1 MPGKRSQKKLKSYLF
16 TDTLVYTI
24 AHWSGPP
31 RTYVDF
37 SQDQQGRLVYVR
49 TAVAATCI
57 KILSQVA
64 QRNED
69 LIACSVLLSV
79 IFFGIVFTIQP
90 CLK

>member
-1 MPGKRSQKKLKSYLF
+1 M
-16 TDTLVYTI
+16 
-24 AHWSGPP
+24 
-31 RTYVDF
+31 DF

-57 KILSQVA
+57 KILSQVT

-79 IFFGIVFTIQP
+79 IFFGIIFNIQP

>member
-1 MPGKRSQKKLKSYLF
+1 MPGKRSQKKKLRSYLF

-69 LIACSVLLSV
+69 LIACSVL
-79 IFFGIVFTIQP
+79 
-90 CLK
+90 

>member
-1 MPGKRSQKKLKSYLF
+1 MPSKRSLTCLQKHWL
-16 TDTLVYTI
+16 YTI

-49 TAVAATCI
+49 TAVAATFI
-57 KILSQVA
+57 KIKSQA
-64 QRNED
+64 TQRYEY

-79 IFFGIVFTIQP
+79 NSFGIVFTLQP

>member
-1 MPGKRSQKKLKSYLF
+1 M
-16 TDTLVYTI
+16 
-24 AHWSGPP
+24 
-31 RTYVDF
+31 DF
-37 SQDQQGRLVYVR
+37 SQHQQSRLVYVR

-57 KILSQVA
+57 KILSQVT

-79 IFFGIVFTIQP
+79 VFFGIIFTIQP

>member
-1 MPGKRSQKKLKSYLF
+1 MF

-24 AHWSGPP
+24 AHWSGSP

-37 SQDQQGRLVYVR
+37 SQDQQGKLVCVR

-57 KILSQVA
+57 KIKSQVA

-69 LIACSVLLSV
+69 LIACSVL
-79 IFFGIVFTIQP
+79 
-90 CLK
+90 

>member
-1 MPGKRSQKKLKSYLF
+1 M
-16 TDTLVYTI
+16 
-24 AHWSGPP
+24 
-31 RTYVDF
+31 DF

-57 KILSQVA
+57 TILSHVT

-79 IFFGIVFTIQP
+79 ISFGIIFTIQP

>member
-1 MPGKRSQKKLKSYLF
+1 MN
-16 TDTLVYTI
+16 
-24 AHWSGPP
+24 
-31 RTYVDF
+31 F

-49 TAVAATCI
+49 MAVAATCI
-57 KILSQVA
+57 KIKSQVT

-79 IFFGIVFTIQP
+79 ISFGIVFTIQP

>member
-1 MPGKRSQKKLKSYLF
+1 MPGKRSQKKNLF
-16 TDTLVYTI
+16 TNTLVFTI

-37 SQDQQGRLVYVR
+37 SQDQQGRLVYVL

-64 QRNED
+64 QHNED
-69 LIACSVLLSV
+69 LALIYNFLW
-79 IFFGIVFTIQP
+79 
-90 CLK
+90 

>member
-24 AHWSGPP
+24 AHLSMPP

-49 TAVAATCI
+49 TAVAASCL

-64 QRNED
+64 QRNVD
-69 LIACSVLLSV
+69 LIACR
-79 IFFGIVFTIQP
+79 VF
-90 CLK
+90 

>member
-1 MPGKRSQKKLKSYLF
+1 MPGKRSQKKTEVL
-16 TDTLVYTI
+16 LVYRHI
-24 AHWSGPP
+24 GIYYCSLGSGPP

-49 TAVAATCI
+49 TVVAATCI

-69 LIACSVLLSV
+69 LIACSVL
-79 IFFGIVFTIQP
+79 
-90 CLK
+90 

>member
-1 MPGKRSQKKLKSYLF
+1 M
-16 TDTLVYTI
+16 DV
-24 AHWSGPP
+24 
-31 RTYVDF
+31 

-57 KILSQVA
+57 KILSQVT

-79 IFFGIVFTIQP
+79 ITFGIIFTIQP

>member
-1 MPGKRSQKKLKSYLF
+1 MPGKRSQKKNLKAYLF

-24 AHWSGPP
+24 THWSGPP

-57 KILSQVA
+57 KILSWVA

-69 LIACSVLLSV
+69 LIACSVL
-79 IFFGIVFTIQP
+79 
-90 CLK
+90 

>member
-1 MPGKRSQKKLKSYLF
+1 MPGKRSQKKKIKSYLF

-24 AHWSGPP
+24 AYWSGPP

-37 SQDQQGRLVYVR
+37 SQDQQGTLVYVR

-69 LIACSVLLSV
+69 LIACSVL
-79 IFFGIVFTIQP
+79 
-90 CLK
+90 